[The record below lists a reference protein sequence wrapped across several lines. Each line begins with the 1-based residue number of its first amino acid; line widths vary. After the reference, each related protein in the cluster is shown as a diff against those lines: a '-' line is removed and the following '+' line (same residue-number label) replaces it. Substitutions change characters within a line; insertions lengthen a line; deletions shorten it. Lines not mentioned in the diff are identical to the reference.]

1 MPEFKKLR
9 KKVRRRHIETF
20 LLAGYAIAVTCALF
34 LSLMNKAPSEYKVP
48 LQHISEDSYDFSSDV
63 LTPAFN
69 DSAADNPFELV
80 YAQMNSLPLLSDQ
93 EMIIQ
98 KFELT
103 QDSHPEILLPVSAK
117 PKYEKRD
124 FSGIYQKEHHVLV
137 VKSGDTFIGMLTD
150 LGMDTKAATDAYNTL
165 KKVFDARNL
174 KVNQYL
180 ELTGTFDI
188 QSRQLEALD
197 TLVFEPARGTKFT
210 LRVNEYDKFEAKAEY
225 EKFARDTKV
234 VNGII
239 EAQTSVSLAKAGVPR
254 YITDEVIRRFSHLIN
269 FRTDI
274 HKGDKFSVKYDV
286 YKTSEGDV
294 VKSGNLLYASFTTA
308 RRTYKLYR
316 YKDEFY
322 TERGEA
328 KKTGLDIKPL
338 SFRSAR
344 ISSLYGYRMHPIYKT
359 RKFHSGVDYAAPR
372 GTQIYAS
379 GNGVVEMARYVNGYG
394 NFVKIRHNSEY
405 ETAYGHMQG
414 FARGIR
420 HGVRVRKGQLIGY
433 VGSTGRSTGPHLHF
447 EIIRKG
453 QRINPLKAKVAT
465 GNDLTGRQL
474 AEFKQEMRRID
485 SSVEKIA
492 KVKKEN
498 KQELGTTAMQLAS
511 YTEKTVQMIP
521 SPTPEQDIT
530 TNTEIAKMQNKDAVS
545 SLTSDTENK
554 SENSN
559 VTQKTEVQ
567 TKNDVAEQ
575 NNKTESEQQKEV
587 TETEQDEQ
595 IKPANMKSGEKMAE
609 KIAAAALVEIQKA
622 RENTIKIAE
631 QEPKGAIQE
640 NTPEVSYKGKIM
652 LPMRES
658 AEHVR
663 QRRMPSMSARAAK
676 MAKVVKVPS
685 SKPKPKR
692 SLRTSR

>member
-9 KKVRRRHIETF
+9 KKIRRRRIETF

-34 LSLMNKAPSEYKVP
+34 LSLLNKKTSEDNTP
-48 LQHISEDSYDFSSDV
+48 LQYVSEETYDFNNDI

-80 YAQMNSLPLLSDQ
+80 YTQMNSLPLLSNQD
-93 EMIIQ
+93 MIIQ

-103 QDSHPEILLPVSAK
+103 QDNHPEILLPVSAK

-137 VKSGDTFIGMLTD
+137 VKSGDTFIGMLTN
-150 LGMDTKAATDAYNTL
+150 LGMDTKTATDAYNTL

-188 QSRQLEALD
+188 QSHQLEALD
-197 TLVFEPARGTKFT
+197 TLFFEPARGTKFT

-225 EKFARDTKV
+225 EKFNRDVKV
-234 VNGII
+234 VNGVI
-239 EAQTSVSLAKAGVPR
+239 EAQTSVSLIKAGVPR

-274 HKGDKFSVKYDV
+274 HKGDKFGIKYEV
-286 YKTSEGDV
+286 YKTSEGEV
-294 VKSGNLLYASFTTA
+294 IKFGSLLYASFATGK
-308 RRTYKLYR
+308 RTYKLYR

-344 ISSLYGYRMHPIYKT
+344 ISSLFGYRMHPIYKT

-394 NFVKIRHNSEY
+394 NFVRIRHNSEY

-420 HGVRVRKGQLIGY
+420 QGIRVRKGQLIGY

-453 QRINPLKAKVAT
+453 QRINPLKAQVAT

-485 SSVEKIA
+485 ASVEKIA
-492 KVKKEN
+492 RVKKDK

-511 YTEKTVQMIP
+511 YSEKTVQMIP
-521 SPTPEQDIT
+521 SAAPEQDVT
-530 TNTEIAKMQNKDAVS
+530 TDKEIFKMQNMDTAS
-545 SLTSDTENK
+545 SLAQDIENK
-554 SENSN
+554 SKVISESNADAQINSANIEAGEKIATEVLEQTQQSQENT
-559 VTQKTEVQ
+559 VETAEQKTEVS
-567 TKNDVAEQ
+567 TDESVAE
-575 NNKTESEQQKEV
+575 V
-587 TETEQDEQ
+587 
-595 IKPANMKSGEKMAE
+595 A
-609 KIAAAALVEIQKA
+609 
-622 RENTIKIAE
+622 
-631 QEPKGAIQE
+631 
-640 NTPEVSYKGKIM
+640 YKGKIL
-652 LPMRES
+652 LPIRES

-663 QRRMPSMSARAAK
+663 QRHILSKSPLAAK
-676 MAKVVKVPS
+676 MAKAVKVPS
-685 SKPKPKR
+685 RKPKPKR

>member
-9 KKVRRRHIETF
+9 KKIRRRRIETF

-34 LSLMNKAPSEYKVP
+34 LSLLNKKTSEDNTP
-48 LQHISEDSYDFSSDV
+48 LQYVSEETYDFNNDI

-80 YAQMNSLPLLSDQ
+80 YTQMNSLPLLSNQD
-93 EMIIQ
+93 MIIQ

-103 QDSHPEILLPVSAK
+103 QDNHPEILLPVSAK

-137 VKSGDTFIGMLTD
+137 VKSGDTFIGMLTN
-150 LGMDTKAATDAYNTL
+150 LGMDTKTATDAYNTL
-165 KKVFDARNL
+165 KKVFDAHNL

-188 QSRQLEALD
+188 QSHQLEALD
-197 TLVFEPARGTKFT
+197 TLFFEPERGTKFT

-225 EKFARDTKV
+225 EKFNRDVKV
-234 VNGII
+234 VNGVI
-239 EAQTSVSLAKAGVPR
+239 EAQTSASLIKAGVPR

-274 HKGDKFSVKYDV
+274 HKGDKFGIKYEV
-286 YKTSEGDV
+286 YKTSEGEV
-294 VKSGNLLYASFTTA
+294 IKFGSLLYASFATDK
-308 RRTYKLYR
+308 RTYKLYR

-344 ISSLYGYRMHPIYKT
+344 ISSLFGYRMHPIYKT

-379 GNGVVEMARYVNGYG
+379 GNGVVEMAQYVNGYG

-420 HGVRVRKGQLIGY
+420 QGIRVRKGQLIGY

-453 QRINPLKAKVAT
+453 QRINPLKAQVAT

-485 SSVEKIA
+485 ASVEKIA
-492 KVKKEN
+492 RVKKDK
-498 KQELGTTAMQLAS
+498 KQKLGTTAMQLAS
-511 YTEKTVQMIP
+511 YSEKTVQMIP
-521 SPTPEQDIT
+521 SAAPEQDVT
-530 TNTEIAKMQNKDAVS
+530 TDKEIFKMQNMDTAS
-545 SLTSDTENK
+545 SLAQDIENK
-554 SENSN
+554 PKVISESNADAQINSAN
-559 VTQKTEVQ
+559 IEDGEKIATEVLEQTQQSQENTVETAEQKTEVS
-567 TKNDVAEQ
+567 TDESVAE
-575 NNKTESEQQKEV
+575 V
-587 TETEQDEQ
+587 
-595 IKPANMKSGEKMAE
+595 A
-609 KIAAAALVEIQKA
+609 
-622 RENTIKIAE
+622 
-631 QEPKGAIQE
+631 
-640 NTPEVSYKGKIM
+640 YKGKIL
-652 LPMRES
+652 LPIRES

-663 QRRMPSMSARAAK
+663 QRHILSKSPLAAK
-676 MAKVVKVPS
+676 MAKAVKVPS
-685 SKPKPKR
+685 HKPKPKR